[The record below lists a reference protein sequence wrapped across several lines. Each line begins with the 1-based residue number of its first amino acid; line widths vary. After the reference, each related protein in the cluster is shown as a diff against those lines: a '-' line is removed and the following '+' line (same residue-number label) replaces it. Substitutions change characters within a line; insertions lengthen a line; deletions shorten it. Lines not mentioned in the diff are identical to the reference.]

1 MDGRRVFP
9 PKIDPL
15 FLPLTAPTDKTI
27 LEKMGGRATAKTEG
41 DRVSRLGMAGKS
53 TALTDL
59 THFSSMTGAW
69 LELNE
74 FWVSACLFF
83 LIASGFHRVS
93 SNLLSVCSAVS
104 EHL

>member
-9 PKIDPL
+9 PKIDRPLSL

-27 LEKMGGRATAKTEG
+27 LEKMGRLTAAAKTEG

-59 THFSSMTGAW
+59 THFFPMTGACPGLGLDTLQIDGCW
-69 LELNE
+69 N
-74 FWVSACLFF
+74 F
-83 LIASGFHRVS
+83 L
-93 SNLLSVCSAVS
+93 
-104 EHL
+104 